1 MTLTALRDDALRST
15 DDGFALRLGL
25 PWIRSLPVAS
35 LADLAVSI
43 DGDPVEGLTVEFN
56 GRRVAP
62 DALQDESAWWFLQDR
77 LEIRGEPALTPGA
90 HDVAVSFRLVI
101 PYLQTG
107 PDGPLAL
114 PFHIARSL
122 TLDAAASVADE
133 PRPAVERPSTSSA
146 APREPRDEALSVG
159 WTLAASAFN
168 WTPDVI
174 RAERTAPDIA
184 VGIVA
189 DGVAPVIE
197 LEPGQL
203 WRSFPAT
210 TDAEVDALHAGL
222 DAVGGSVSIVG
233 ASLDDWI
240 SPTQRRTEAERLDF
254 LLPQL
259 RAAHR
264 VGAAGVRL
272 PIGQAGESLL
282 KQLLPVLHDLDLVLF
297 EEIQGQQTPDSPAAR
312 TAIETIAGIDDQHVR
327 LLVDISMLMPSL
339 PPSYLDLLRAGGVPE
354 TLLQRLATDWRN
366 PATNGAVIDV
376 LRSGSV
382 PPQVHTPFMNL
393 LVRFGRSD
401 AADLRGILPLVGAFH
416 LKFWDLDDTDGRVS
430 QPIRDL
436 GAELA
441 GTDFTGTLCSE
452 WGGHEWLDDDAALT
466 TRAHLALARA
476 ALSTGARLA
485 ASSGPRR

>member
-15 DDGFALRLGL
+15 DDGFALLLGL
-25 PWIRSLPVAS
+25 PWIRSLPVAA
-35 LADLAVSI
+35 LTDLALSI
-43 DGDPVEGLTVEFN
+43 DGDDAGPLVVELDGRSTPV
-56 GRRVAP
+56 A
-62 DALQDESAWWFLQDR
+62 ALADEDGWWFLQDR
-77 LEIRGEPALTPGA
+77 LTIHGASALAPGS

-107 PDGPLAL
+107 PEGPLAL
-114 PFHIARSL
+114 PFHIERSL
-122 TLDAAASVADE
+122 VVDAAASVSGD
-133 PRPAVERPSTSSA
+133 PRPSVV
-146 APREPRDEALSVG
+146 APAEPHDETLPAG
-159 WTLAASAFN
+159 WMLAASAFN
-168 WTPDVI
+168 WTPEVI
-174 RAERTAPDIA
+174 RADRAAPDIA

-203 WRSFPAT
+203 WRSFPSTA
-210 TDAEVDALHAGL
+210 DAEVDALRAGL

-233 ASLDDWI
+233 ASLDDWV
-240 SPTQRRTEAERLDF
+240 SQTQRRTEAERFAF

-259 RAAHR
+259 RAAQR

-272 PIGQAGESLL
+272 PIGQAGEPLL
-282 KQLLPVLHDLDLVLF
+282 RQLLPVLHDLDLVLF
-297 EEIQGQQTPDSPAAR
+297 EEIQGQQTPDSPAAHG
-312 TAIETIAGIDDQHVR
+312 AIETIASIDDPHVR

-339 PPSYLDLLRAGGVPE
+339 PPSYLELLRDGGVPE
-354 TLLQRLATDWRN
+354 MLLQRLATDWRD

-376 LRSGSV
+376 LRSGGV
-382 PPQVHTPFMNL
+382 PPQVHTAFMNL

-416 LKFWDLDDTDGRVS
+416 LKFWDLDDTDDRVS
-430 QPIRDL
+430 GPIRDL

-452 WGGHEWLDDDAALT
+452 WGGHEWLDDDPALT

-476 ALSTGARLA
+476 ALSAGARLA
-485 ASSGPRR
+485 AARR